1 MDTMRAM
8 RSRRS
13 RGAMVAYL
21 CLAAMLCLAPGLAAA
36 TADSAVVLDASGEA
50 GQAGQAGQA
59 DMSSLEAMCLD
70 GQPSLALLKAQVLLE
85 AAVSASLDESG
96 ESDASGRPG
105 QEVVPALLSLLGRM
119 HDAVAEY
126 DAGGEAH
133 RLALD
138 NATALHG
145 PGDPALIPYLAAL
158 AVHHIHKGEMAEACR
173 WFETAVGVVRQAL
186 GPSHLNA
193 QAFHSALA
201 SLALQQQDLDAAAD
215 NATRA
220 LNLVS
225 EHLWPEHPARIR
237 ALGMLGAVALQR
249 REPGTARRLLDE
261 AVQLGTAVL
270 GAHHPEVLQFQLLQ
284 AGARAQ
290 VGDLDSA
297 AVLARETL
305 RLSLDAWGPAWPR
318 LVMQGDAWP
327 VVEALHRA
335 GRLEEAIAL
344 QRMRLALWDAAGLA
358 RHLGREEDRLRLV
371 TLLLETRQHAQEALE
386 ILSSLLAPAAWDRLL
401 LAHSPAMLAVFEA
414 DLAARVALAQ
424 TLALA
429 QTQAQVQVQAQALVD
444 TVSRHHP
451 DWPAVQARQGSLF
464 PVTPEGTELRRL
476 QALRL
481 RMQLEGPQGVPLALY
496 TRRLERINDRLAAL
510 GSLGG
515 VGWLASP

>member
-1 MDTMRAM
+1 MRTMM
-8 RSRRS
+8 RS
-13 RGAMVAYL
+13 RGASL
-21 CLAAMLCLAPGLAAA
+21 CLAVMLCLAPGLTAAA
-36 TADSAVVLDASGEA
+36 ADSAEVLDRSS
-50 GQAGQAGQA
+50 QA

-70 GQPSLALLKAQVLLE
+70 GHPSLALRTAQALLE
-85 AAVSASLDESG
+85 AAVSASLDG
-96 ESDASGRPG
+96 PG
-105 QEVVPALLSLLGRM
+105 QPGRQDVPALLSLLGRM

-126 DAGGEAH
+126 DAGGVAH

-145 PGDPALIPYLAAL
+145 PGNPALIPYLAAL
-158 AVHHIHKGEMAEACR
+158 AVHHIHIMEFGEASR

-290 VGDLDSA
+290 AGDLDAA

-318 LVMQGDAWP
+318 LVMQGHAWP

-358 RHLGREEDRLRLV
+358 RHLGREEDRLRLA

-386 ILSSLLAPAAWDRLL
+386 ILSGLLAPSAWDRLL
-401 LAHSPAMLAVFEA
+401 LMHSPAMLAVFEA
-414 DLAARVALAQ
+414 DLAARVALAR
-424 TLALA
+424 ALA
-429 QTQAQVQVQAQALVD
+429 QSQAQEQGQAQAQAQALVD
-444 TVSRHHP
+444 AVSRHLP
-451 DWPAVQARQGSLF
+451 NWPAVQARQGSLF
-464 PVTPEGTELRRL
+464 PATPEGTELRRL

-481 RMQLEGPQGVPLALY
+481 RMQLEGPQGVPLAVY
-496 TRRLERINDRLAAL
+496 TRRLERIHDRLAAL
-510 GSLGG
+510 DSTGG